1 MVTINMSKEYYTMP
15 GMERYPFCSAVK
27 AGDYIYL
34 SGNAALKDDEG
45 NDLTTVES
53 QTHQI
58 MKNFRSILENFDATM
73 DDIVKVTIFL
83 GDQGEWGNMNEIYK
97 SYFTGPL
104 PARSTCIAGLVIPG
118 FLLEM
123 ECVAYK
129 P

>member
-1 MVTINMSKEYYTMP
+1 MSKEHYTNP
-15 GMERYPFCSAVK
+15 GMEHLPFCSAVK

-45 NDLTTVES
+45 NDLTTVEG

-58 MKNFRSILENFDATM
+58 MKNIGKTLAHWDATL

-83 GDQGEWGNMNEIYK
+83 GEQGEWTKMNEVYR
-97 SYFTGPL
+97 SYFKGDL
-104 PARSTCIAGLVIPG
+104 PARSTCICGLVVPG
-118 FLLEM
+118 FLMEI

>member
-1 MVTINMSKEYYTMP
+1 MSKEYYSAP
-15 GMERYPFCSAVK
+15 GMEQYPFCSAVK

-34 SGNAALKDDEG
+34 SGNAALKDDDG
-45 NDLTTVES
+45 NDLTTVET

-58 MKNFRSILENFDATM
+58 MKNFQRILANFDATM

-83 GDQGEWGNMNEIYK
+83 GDQGEWGKMNEIYR

-129 P
+129 PE